1 MAEGRVARPT
11 FRVATGTARRTAA
24 ARGPGPD
31 ASVVLMD
38 AHNSYATTLTGCTY
52 ATSGPCLVLK
62 FQHPAALRGM
72 KFDGLLFGHADASRR
87 HLRAC
92 YLAIKGASRLGR
104 NLEDVA
110 EPVVVY
116 LDERH
121 TLVGLLFINTM
132 YEVDFRTFLAV

>member
-1 MAEGRVARPT
+1 M
-11 FRVATGTARRTAA
+11 
-24 ARGPGPD
+24 
-31 ASVVLMD
+31 
-38 AHNSYATTLTGCTY
+38 
-52 ATSGPCLVLK
+52 
-62 FQHPAALRGM
+62 
-72 KFDGLLFGHADASRR
+72 
-87 HLRAC
+87 
-92 YLAIKGASRLGR
+92 AIKGASGLGR